1 MSRGSVPKLLR
12 GLNAGRRVVEAVL
25 AVGMWSAFFGFF
37 GFLVFWSAVRGVEF
51 ALDRD
56 PWWVKVGLLLVVE
69 PIFIGV
75 GVALL
80 AAPAAMFFAAT
91 SAPLRDQ
98 WERWERTS
106 EPLSFPERYVAAV
119 LTRCSPR
126 AVQVLMMVGVLLPGV
141 YLGWRVIGLA

>member
-1 MSRGSVPKLLR
+1 MSRGPVPKLLR
-12 GLNAGRRVVEAVL
+12 GLNVGRRVVEAVF
-25 AVGMWSAFFGFF
+25 AVGLWSTFFGFF
-37 GFLVFWSAVRGVEF
+37 GFLVFWSTVRGVAF

-56 PWWVKVGLLLVVE
+56 PWWLKVGLLLVAE
-69 PIFIGV
+69 PIFLGV

-80 AAPAAMFFAAT
+80 AAPVAMFFAAT

-106 EPLSFPERYVAAV
+106 EPLRLPERYVAAV
-119 LTRCSPR
+119 LTRFSPR
-126 AVQVLMMVGVLLPGV
+126 AVQVLALLGVLLPGV